1 MEFREI
7 KLKYM
12 TTYCSERLLNGLSKL
27 STLSD
32 TTIDSDTRVDYII
45 YFSSYRFFSSPF
57 TKLQRAARK
66 NYI

>member
-12 TTYCSERLLNGLSKL
+12 TTYCSERLLNGLSGLSKL

-57 TKLQRAARK
+57 TKLQRAAR
-66 NYI
+66 